1 MQNKVVPNREYKS
14 GLFAFIFHRKEDLLS
29 LYNAVNES
37 DYADPDELEIY
48 TMEGFIYMGMKND
61 LAFLIDSRLA
71 VFEHQSTYNPNMPL
85 RGFIYMAAALKKYI
99 ALNKLDIY
107 SSRCLAIP
115 VPRYYV
121 FYNGSRQ
128 MEDETILRLTDS
140 MEGGDAVKE
149 SCAEFKAH
157 MININEGHSPKIME
171 KCPLLY
177 EYSYFVAAV
186 RRHIV
191 GRDSLL
197 EAIDMAVEE
206 CIREGILAD
215 ILRAHRA
222 EVTEML
228 LKEYDEEFHISCE
241 KKISYEDGYDSGYD
255 SGYDA
260 GVKQEKARA
269 EEADR
274 RADEANRKVEI
285 LTRKLRG
292 CSDEEIA
299 DVLNVSVDV
308 VRECIAG
315 IERGS

>member
-1 MQNKVVPNREYKS
+1 
-14 GLFAFIFHRKEDLLS
+14 
-29 LYNAVNES
+29 
-37 DYADPDELEIY
+37 
-48 TMEGFIYMGMKND
+48 
-61 LAFLIDSRLA
+61 
-71 VFEHQSTYNPNMPL
+71 MPL

-99 ALNKLDIY
+99 ALKELDIY
-107 SSRCLAIP
+107 SSRRLEIP

-140 MEGGDAVKE
+140 MKGGDAKKE

-197 EAIDMAVEE
+197 EAIDIAVEE
-206 CIREGILAD
+206 CIGKGILAD
-215 ILRAHRA
+215 ILNAHRA

-241 KKISYEDGYDSGYD
+241 KKISYEDGYED
-255 SGYDA
+255 
-260 GVKQEKARA
+260 GVQQEKARA
-269 EEADR
+269 DDADR
-274 RADEANRKVEI
+274 RADDADRRAEEADQRAEEAGRKADEAIRKVEI

-292 CSDEEIA
+292 CSDDEIA
-299 DVLNVSVDV
+299 AALNVPVAA
-308 VRECIAG
+308 VRECIVG
-315 IERGS
+315 VERES

>member
-1 MQNKVVPNREYKS
+1 
-14 GLFAFIFHRKEDLLS
+14 
-29 LYNAVNES
+29 
-37 DYADPDELEIY
+37 
-48 TMEGFIYMGMKND
+48 
-61 LAFLIDSRLA
+61 
-71 VFEHQSTYNPNMPL
+71 
-85 RGFIYMAAALKKYI
+85 
-99 ALNKLDIY
+99 
-107 SSRCLAIP
+107 
-115 VPRYYV
+115 
-121 FYNGSRQ
+121 
-128 MEDETILRLTDS
+128 MEDETVLRLTDS

-157 MININEGHSPKIME
+157 MININEGHSPEIME

-206 CIREGILAD
+206 CIGKRILAD
-215 ILRAHRA
+215 ILRAHRV

-241 KKISYEDGYDSGYD
+241 KKISYEDGYED
-255 SGYDA
+255 
-260 GVKQEKARA
+260 GVRQGNIRA

-274 RADEANRKVEI
+274 RANEATRKVEI

-299 DVLNVSVDV
+299 AALNVSVDA
-308 VRECIAG
+308 VRECIAEDG
-315 IERGS
+315 GENGTDS